1 MSKESS
7 FTEAIRQALA
17 EEMESDSTVFLL
29 GEDIAAYGGAFGVTK
44 GLLERFGAERVV
56 NTPISEG
63 GFIGMSVGAAMTGL
77 RPVAEIMFMDFIAL
91 ASDQLINQAAKLH
104 YIFGEQA
111 RCPMVIRTPGGAG
124 KRYGPTHSQSLEAW
138 FMHVPGLKIVAP
150 STPADAKGLL
160 KSAIRDDNPVL
171 FLESKGLY
179 NIRGPVPEQD
189 DSAVPLGKARQVCEG
204 EDLTI
209 IAWSRMAYEAEA
221 AVRELRKSGVTAEL
235 LDLRTLNP
243 MDMHAIT
250 DSACKTGRV
259 LIVDEATGTC
269 GISAE
274 IMARLFEQAFDYLDA
289 PVRRLT
295 GCAAPVCASPPL
307 EDAALPDHQKIID
320 AAIDLVEWGL

>member
-1 MSKESS
+1 MSNESS
-7 FTEAIRQALA
+7 FTDAIRQALA
-17 EEMESDSTVFLL
+17 EEMEADGSVFMI

-77 RPVAEIMFMDFIAL
+77 RPVAEIMFMDFITL
-91 ASDQLINQAAKLH
+91 ASDQLINQAAKLR

-111 RCPMVIRTPGGAG
+111 RCPMVVRTPGGAG

-171 FLESKGLY
+171 FLENKGLY
-179 NIRGPVPEQD
+179 NIKGTVPEHND
-189 DSAVPLGKARQVCEG
+189 FTVPLGKARLVSEG

-235 LDLRTLNP
+235 IDLRTLNP
-243 MDMHAIT
+243 MDMHAVT

-259 LIVDEATGTC
+259 LIVDEANGTC

-274 IMARLFEQAFDYLDA
+274 IMARLFENAFDYLDA

-295 GCAAPVCASPPL
+295 ACAAPICASPPL
-307 EDAALPDHQKIID
+307 EDAALPDRQKIID
-320 AAIDLVEWGL
+320 AAIDLVEWGV